1 MIKSPCGAYG
11 VVFDWTHSSNETR
24 PSSKNP
30 ELIDQPSD
38 ASNWLKRISVVNQKH
53 VKMVSK

>member
-1 MIKSPCGAYG
+1 MTSVNDACTHA
-11 VVFDWTHSSNETR
+11 VFDWTHSSNETR
-24 PSSKNP
+24 PSAKNP

-53 VKMVSK
+53 IKMVPG